1 MYTIILYVALCTSPD
16 VCDQYEPAS
25 WTVQAGTA
33 NTQQEEN
40 EAFEQCAK
48 LERKYMDMKGYKES
62 DCYIA
67 E

>member
-1 MYTIILYVALCTSPD
+1 MYTILLYVALCSSPSQ
-16 VCDQYEPAS
+16 CDAYQPAS
-25 WTVQAGTA
+25 WTVSS
-33 NTQQEEN
+33 QQEEN

>member
-1 MYTIILYVALCTSPD
+1 MYTILLYVALCSSPN

-25 WTVQAGTA
+25 WSVSSR
-33 NTQQEEN
+33 QEEN

-48 LERKYMDMKGYKES
+48 LERKYMNMEGYKES

>member
-1 MYTIILYVALCTSPD
+1 MYTIALYVLLCTSPTT
-16 VCDQYEPAS
+16 CDEYQPAS
-25 WTVQAGTA
+25 WSVSS
-33 NTQQEEN
+33 QQEEN

-48 LERKYMDMKGYKES
+48 LERQHMSMEGYKES

>member
-1 MYTIILYVALCTSPD
+1 MYTILLYVALCTSPNQ
-16 VCDQYEPAS
+16 CDAYEPAS
-25 WTVQAGTA
+25 WSVS
-33 NTQQEEN
+33 TQQEEN

-48 LERKYMDMKGYKES
+48 LERKYMGKKGYKES